1 MLSLPMTMS
10 SPQHEEHMPRYMI
23 EASYSPQG
31 VQGVMKE
38 GGSSRRALVADMAK
52 RVGGTMETF
61 DYAFGTNDLYSICNI
76 PDVSSAVALSLAVN
90 ASGAVK
96 LRVIPLISVEEMDAA
111 AKIQVGYRPP
121 GQG

>member
-1 MLSLPMTMS
+1 
-10 SPQHEEHMPRYMI
+10 MPRYMI

-31 VQGVMKE
+31 AQGLLKE

-52 RVGGTMETF
+52 RVGGKMETF
-61 DYAFGTNDLYSICNI
+61 DYAFGTNDLYTICEL
-76 PDVSSAVALSLAVN
+76 PDVASATAMSLAVN

-96 LRVIPLISVEEMDAA
+96 LRVIPLISMEDMDAA
-111 AKIQVGYRPP
+111 AKLQVGYRPP